1 MTIHIFIDILYGIGI
16 VLSYNIS
23 ITLGVIMT
31 LIQRIRNSVGPC
43 RKIDLAIER
52 FLNTSSIHDDHLDR
66 YPESAKQYTS
76 SFDLVRALLPDG
88 VYVLAATGPN
98 RAQITL
104 SVNGG
109 LGDDKASWVADAQAP
124 TLELAMCLAFIEFKG
139 LNG

>member
-1 MTIHIFIDILYGIGI
+1 M
-16 VLSYNIS
+16 S
-23 ITLGVIMT
+23 
-31 LIQRIRNSVGPC
+31 LIQKVINLPGPC
-43 RKIDLAIER
+43 REVDLAIER
-52 FLNTSSIHDDHLDR
+52 FLNTSSVHDDHLDR

-76 SFDLVRALLPDG
+76 SFDLVRALLPDS

-109 LGDDKASWVADAQAP
+109 LGDDNASWVADAQAP

-139 LNG
+139 LKG